1 MSDATRVL
9 VFPSCNE
16 PGLEVMESLWQHP
29 RFRVVGASSLDRAV
43 DPSAALLDR
52 HFTLPSLYDAG
63 FADALDALV
72 VSEEIDLI
80 FSSMDVVTEAF
91 SQHHFPRG
99 VFVGPTPDIAAI
111 CSSKRAMFQALA
123 GVVPLPADLSACGSL
138 PAFAKPDRGGGSRGT
153 RVVNTLAERAAALKE
168 NCVLQQVLPGEE
180 YTVDCCGA
188 RDGTLLTAIIRRRA
202 VIGRGIALA
211 TEIVEDDAML
221 RHVYALADTLRIAG
235 PFFVQLKRDADGVAR
250 LLEVNARVGGSMTG
264 TRLHGINI
272 PLMAALSF
280 LGISVKAPRPV
291 QSPRMVRRLTQTG
304 SLAPFTHVI
313 WDLDDTLVHANGNAD
328 PMAMAHLLDLHQRG
342 VQQLLLTLNGD
353 PKALM
358 AKAFVPDCFTEVHT
372 TCDKV
377 DFLRAWFA
385 RSGVQPAD
393 TVLVNDSGAER
404 RAIEAEFA
412 DVRCLAPW
420 NLDALGWRRR

>member
-1 MSDATRVL
+1 MSGVVRVL

-16 PGLEVMESLWQHP
+16 PGLEIVESLLQHP
-29 RFRVVGASSLDRAV
+29 RFRVVGASSLDPAV
-43 DPSAALLDR
+43 DPSAALLER
-52 HFTLPSLYDAG
+52 HFRLPSLYDAH
-63 FADALDALV
+63 FRDALDALV

-91 SQHHFPRG
+91 SLHHFPRG
-99 VFVGPTPDIAAI
+99 VFVGPSPDIAAI
-111 CSSKRAMFQALA
+111 CASKRAMFLALE
-123 GVVPLPADLSACGSL
+123 GVVPLPADLSDHISL

-153 RVVNTLAERAAALKE
+153 RVVNTIAERDAALKE
-168 NCVLQQVLPGEE
+168 NCVLQQVLPGDE
-180 YTVDCCGA
+180 YTVDCCGD
-188 RDGTLLTAIIRRRA
+188 RDGNLLTATIRRRA
-202 VIGRGIALA
+202 AIGRGIALA
-211 TEIVEDDAML
+211 TEIVEDDDML
-221 RHVYALADTLRIAG
+221 HHVHALADTLCIAG
-235 PFFVQLKRDADGVAR
+235 PFFVQFKRDAMGVAR

-280 LGISVKAPRPV
+280 LKVPVQAPRPV

-313 WDLDDTLVHANGNAD
+313 WDLDDTLVHADGNAD
-328 PMAMAHLLDLHQRG
+328 PMAVAHLLDLKHRG
-342 VQQLLLTLNGD
+342 VLQLLLTLNRD

-358 AKAFVPDCFTEVHT
+358 ATAFVPDCFAEVHT
-372 TCDKV
+372 TTNKV
-377 DFLRAWFA
+377 DFLREWFA
-385 RSGVQPAD
+385 HSGVEPAD
-393 TVLVNDSGAER
+393 TVLINDSGAER

-412 DVRCLAPW
+412 DLRCLAPW